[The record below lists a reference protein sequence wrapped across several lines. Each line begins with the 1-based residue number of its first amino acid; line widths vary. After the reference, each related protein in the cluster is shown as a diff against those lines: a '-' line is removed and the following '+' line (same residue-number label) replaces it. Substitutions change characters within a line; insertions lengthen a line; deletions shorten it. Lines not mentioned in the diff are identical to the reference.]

1 MAHEELRPPNNDHA
15 MRQISEH
22 SAPLPRWWRHALI
35 AAATL
40 IFCSCSG
47 VSTPTTQTALVAA
60 LAAATNAVAEPQ
72 GEAAVS
78 DVGPPAATRESLVGQ
93 PIHIVPP
100 RVQQGDMYAP
110 ESFVQGA
117 APTGACACDPKA
129 AAAAATAAIPWI
141 GHGDEY
147 LCDGGDF
154 GSPAGVR
161 GDWVVE
167 GVEQEDAIAHYD
179 TLDGRIRVT
188 PSNRVCV
195 YAPRFAAVRQVVN
208 VMASE
213 QPLFIGEVHDEL
225 SLVNSNGTQPVA
237 SSLQRHAVSI
247 NLAKTPPILF
257 RQREQAGGLEN
268 LQATAEVY
276 DSLGAYSNLQIVR
289 LGQMHGREEALLRRG
304 VQSAIT
310 WTGDQAPQ
318 VLIDNRTTQTEIG
331 IRQAGVIYQ
340 TDGPD
345 SPRLRLIKLASTGHA
360 QPGEEIEFTLRFD
373 NTGDQVI
380 GNVTIVDNL
389 ATRLEYVSG
398 STRTTADANF
408 IATPNSGGSTVLRWE
423 ILAPIEPGQ
432 GGVLQFRARVR

>member
-1 MAHEELRPPNNDHA
+1 MPTY
-15 MRQISEH
+15 RQKSVT
-22 SAPLPRWWRHALI
+22 ALPGWWRHALI

-40 IFCSCSG
+40 IFCSCQGLSIPAHQAAV
-47 VSTPTTQTALVAA
+47 VSS
-60 LAAATNAVAEPQ
+60 LAAGTVAEPQ
-72 GEAAVS
+72 GEAAAAETVQ
-78 DVGPPAATRESLVGQ
+78 PAETRESLVGQ
-93 PIHIVPP
+93 QIHVVPMQ
-100 RVQQGDMYAP
+100 VQHGDIDAH
-110 ESFVQGA
+110 GA
-117 APTGACACDPKA
+117 VVPGVMPSAECACDPY
-129 AAAAATAAIPWI
+129 AAATAAIPWI

-161 GDWVVE
+161 ADWVVE

-179 TLDGRIRVT
+179 TLDGRVRVT

-208 VMASE
+208 VMSSE

-225 SLVNSNGTQPVA
+225 GLVNSNGTQPVA

-268 LQATAEVY
+268 LQATSEVY
-276 DSLGAYSNLQIVR
+276 DSLAAYSNLQIIR
-289 LGQMHGREEALLRRG
+289 LGRMDGREEALLRRS
-304 VQSAIT
+304 VQSAVT
-310 WTGDQAPQ
+310 WTGDQSPQ
-318 VLIDNRTTQTEIG
+318 VLIDNRGTQTEIG
-331 IRQAGVIYQ
+331 IRQAAIVYH

-345 SPRLRLIKLASTGHA
+345 SPRLRLIKLASTAHA
-360 QPGEEIEFTLRFD
+360 LPGEEVEFTLRFD

-389 ATRLEYVSG
+389 ATRLEYVPG
-398 STRTTADANF
+398 SARTTADATF
-408 IATPNSGGSTVLRWE
+408 IATPNAGGSTILRWE
-423 ILAPIEPGQ
+423 IIAPIGPGQ